1 MQLPLFLIKIYHK
14 IPLPKKIKKT
24 GRYIFYFL
32 AVPLIKIKRRFFIEK
47 DLDFSHLSTFQKNSN
62 FIGIGKFHCSHIKK
76 SFILIYPLVKSIKLV
91 LKEVFDD
98 EIYFKYS
105 KIEKNDVVID
115 AGANIG
121 TFSILSSLMT
131 GEDGMLISLEPD
143 PFNIEFLK
151 WNKDVNRL
159 VNMRIIEKALWSKK
173 ERLNFYVN
181 ELYSAASSLYS
192 GHAKQIMVEGD
203 TLDNI
208 LLDLKLGN
216 RSIFLKM
223 DIEGA
228 EAEVIKG
235 MEKLLKYPKLKGVI
249 AAYHKISDGNN
260 FIKTY
265 TLIEPILK
273 KNGFKVVNEA
283 GFLYFWR

>member
-1 MQLPLFLIKIYHK
+1 MKLPKFLLTIYKK
-14 IPLPKKIKKT
+14 IPLPQNIKKM
-24 GRYIFYFL
+24 GRNLFYITII
-32 AVPLIKIKRRFFIEK
+32 PIIKIKRKFFWKKIQASNI
-47 DLDFSHLSTFQKNSN
+47 LTLQKNLD
-62 FIGIGKFHCSHIKK
+62 FIGIGKFHCILSNIDL
-76 SFILIYPLVKSIKLV
+76 ILIYPLMKSIV
-91 LKEVFDD
+91 GIFKEIFDD